1 MSSTQGTTH
10 GSRGTQCG
18 RSCARAPHVR
28 LASTAASLLSL
39 LLAGACGP
47 QRTDGA
53 TDSAARGV
61 TVMTSNALPA
71 SDPVPAGVA
80 GVGHHGENVYDMAKA
95 GKWPAAR
102 ASTDSL
108 RAAMATIPDTGA
120 AQARSARNAR
130 AQLET
135 TLSSL
140 DRAVTSRNST
150 DALRASNQVTEL
162 GARLAAPYTPR
173 VPADVTLLDYYGRE
187 LEVWAAAKDVD
198 KLRSTAAAMRQTW
211 DGLRAQVE
219 ARGGGAE
226 AARFGALVA
235 RVQSA
240 TTTAAYGA
248 LAGPVLAEV
257 DNLESVFT
265 K

>member
-1 MSSTQGTTH
+1 MSSTEGRIY
-10 GSRGTQCG
+10 GSRGARCG
-18 RSCARAPHVR
+18 ISCDRALHVR
-28 LASTAASLLSL
+28 LFVTAASMLAL

-61 TVMTSNALPA
+61 TVTTSNALPA
-71 SDPVPAGVA
+71 SDPVPGGVA

-108 RAAMATIPDTGA
+108 RAAMAAIPDTGA
-120 AQARSARNAR
+120 AQTRSARSAR

-135 TLSSL
+135 TLASL

-162 GARLAAPYTPR
+162 GARLAAPYNPR

-187 LEVWAAAKDVD
+187 LEVWAAAKDMD

-211 DGLRAQVE
+211 DALRAQLE

-226 AARFGALVA
+226 AGRFESLVA
-235 RVQSA
+235 RVQNA
-240 TTTAAYGA
+240 TTPAAYGA

-257 DNLESVFT
+257 DNLEAVFT
-265 K
+265 R